1 MSKSKEI
8 IIAGSF
14 VLLLIVFASLSIL
27 KNEPVTLSY
36 PSYWPEPTYDFS
48 NNNLTSEGIYLGRR
62 LFYDPILSKDSSISC
77 SSCHLSYT
85 AFTHID
91 HALSHGIQD
100 RIGTRNSAALINLAW
115 NKSFMWD
122 GAVNHLDM
130 QALAPI
136 SHPSEMGES
145 IQNVVKKLH
154 KTNHYRQLFKQAF
167 GDSKISGERIL
178 KALSQFELTL
188 ISKNSKYD
196 SVMAN
201 QKQFT
206 TQESNGYLLFQNH
219 CADCHIEP
227 LFTNDNFKNNGLQLD
242 STLNDFGRMLITS
255 NPKDSLKFKVPTL
268 RNIEFSA
275 PYMHDGRF
283 KKLSQVINHYV
294 DSFNA
299 PNLSDRIVLSDTAK
313 ADLIAFL
320 FTLSDKQFLFNSE
333 FAYPRE

>member
-1 MSKSKEI
+1 
-8 IIAGSF
+8 
-14 VLLLIVFASLSIL
+14 
-27 KNEPVTLSY
+27 
-36 PSYWPEPTYDFS
+36 
-48 NNNLTSEGIYLGRR
+48 
-62 LFYDPILSKDSSISC
+62 
-77 SSCHLSYT
+77 
-85 AFTHID
+85 
-91 HALSHGIQD
+91 
-100 RIGTRNSAALINLAW
+100 
-115 NKSFMWD
+115 MWD

-154 KTNHYRQLFKQAF
+154 ETNHYRQLFKQAF
-167 GDSKISGERIL
+167 GDSKITGERIL

-219 CADCHIEP
+219 CADCHTEP

-275 PYMHDGRF
+275 PYMHDGSIDTLAGVLEHYAAGGRTISEGPNAGDGSANPF
-283 KKLSQVINHYV
+283 KSDFVQGFLLTLSEK
-294 DSFNA
+294 S
-299 PNLSDRIVLSDTAK
+299 
-313 ADLIAFL
+313 DLIAFL
-320 FTLSDKQFLFNSE
+320 ESLSDEEFLVNPAFSDP
-333 FAYPRE
+333 FKIP